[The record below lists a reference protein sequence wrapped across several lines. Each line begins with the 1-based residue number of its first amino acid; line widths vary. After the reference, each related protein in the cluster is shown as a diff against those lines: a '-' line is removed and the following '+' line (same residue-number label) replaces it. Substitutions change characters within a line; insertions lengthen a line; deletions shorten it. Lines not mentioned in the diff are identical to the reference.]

1 MKFTQKTPLKMVM
14 KLGTV
19 LSLCLL
25 GFTENTSAQTLLLR
39 YNFDESADSSVD
51 AIDTGAVPAANGV
64 LINAVRTN
72 NTPGNHSVGALET
85 IGAAG
90 DNLRYVI
97 ASDLNGE
104 VDKLDGLVGFTLT
117 AWINVQE
124 IPAGNRRLLA
134 KQNGAPLYEG
144 FTWNIAD
151 SVTSPGARTAA
162 DFGMRMFIGGDVG
175 FAFDSSAVTIDADNK
190 WVFVAVTYD
199 GPLGADN
206 VKYYVGDTSNPA
218 TNQATTSI
226 NAGTTLAST
235 AAFGIG
241 FTDAAPTANTAFPGL
256 VDDARVYSGVLTEAQ
271 LDAVRLENLP
281 GVTPP
286 TAVTIT
292 NPNRTGTTVTFDFLS
307 QSGHNHRVEYK
318 NTLNDASWLVL
329 TNIAGTGSPV
339 TVTDDT
345 ATPDTRF
352 YQVTTE

>member
-1 MKFTQKTPLKMVM
+1 MKITGITFIKMARRF
-14 KLGTV
+14 GTILV
-19 LSLCLL
+19 AGLL
-25 GFTENTSAQTLLLR
+25 GCSLTASAQTLLLK
-39 YNFDESADSSVD
+39 YNFDESATSSVD
-51 AIDTGAVPAANGV
+51 ALDTGAAPAANGV
-64 LINAVRTN
+64 LVNAVRTN
-72 NTPGNHSVGALET
+72 NTPGNFSVGALET
-85 IGAAG
+85 IGGAAG
-90 DNLRYVI
+90 NLRYVT
-97 ASDLNGE
+97 ASDLSGE
-104 VDKLDGLVGFTLT
+104 VDKLDGLSNFTLT
-117 AWINVQE
+117 AWINIQE
-124 IPAGNRRLLA
+124 LPAGNRRLLA
-134 KQNGAPLYEG
+134 KQAAGSFSG
-144 FTWNIAD
+144 FSWNIAD

-162 DFGMRMFIGGDVG
+162 DFGLRLFVGGDVG
-175 FAFDSSAVTIDADNK
+175 FAGDLSAVTIDADNK

-199 GPLGADN
+199 GPSGADN

-226 NAGTTLAST
+226 NAGTTLASD
-235 AAFGIG
+235 AAFTIG
-241 FTDAAPTANTAFPGL
+241 HTDAAPTSNTAFPGL

-318 NTLNDASWLVL
+318 NTLNDASWQVL

-345 ATPDTRF
+345 ATPDSRF